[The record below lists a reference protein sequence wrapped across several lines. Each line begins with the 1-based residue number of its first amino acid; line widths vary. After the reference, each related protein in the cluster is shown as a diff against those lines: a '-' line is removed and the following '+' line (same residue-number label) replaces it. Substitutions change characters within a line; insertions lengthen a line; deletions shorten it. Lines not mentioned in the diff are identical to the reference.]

1 MPNLGPRKQ
10 LTTTNQLSTLFGQQP
25 ILLRDLSRE
34 HLMRIHQHLM
44 QCNILVRFYF
54 YLIFWGVLEKFWAR
68 TTKKGIIYGLLPWV
82 RALVRLCPAQKQR
95 HTNYRPASS
104 ARQYDPVRAAHIKNV
119 LTVWNYLGSLAIL
132 CVIGSPDKWYQ
143 YYAAATK
150 VMKLKT
156 TRHYSV

>member
-1 MPNLGPRKQ
+1 MFLKVPEGFQRKKISSCPDTLLLPN
-10 LTTTNQLSTLFGQQP
+10 N
-25 ILLRDLSRE
+25 IIDLSRE
-34 HLMRIHQHLM
+34 YLMLYFSS
-44 QCNILVRFYF
+44 LLFYF

-95 HTNYRPASS
+95 HTNYRAASS
-104 ARQYDPVRAAHIKNV
+104 AWQYDPVRAAHIKNV

>member
-1 MPNLGPRKQ
+1 MFLKVPEGFQRKKFSSCPDTLLLPN
-10 LTTTNQLSTLFGQQP
+10 N
-25 ILLRDLSRE
+25 IIDLSRE
-34 HLMRIHQHLM
+34 YLMLYFSS
-44 QCNILVRFYF
+44 LLFYF

-95 HTNYRPASS
+95 HTNYRAASS

>member
-1 MPNLGPRKQ
+1 MFLKVPEGFQRKNFSSCPDTLLLPN
-10 LTTTNQLSTLFGQQP
+10 N
-25 ILLRDLSRE
+25 IIDLSRE
-34 HLMRIHQHLM
+34 YLMLYFSS
-44 QCNILVRFYF
+44 LLFYF

-95 HTNYRPASS
+95 HTNYRAASS
-104 ARQYDPVRAAHIKNV
+104 AWQYDPVRAAHIKNV